1 MHQPQKIRG
10 DIHKAIEISPKDV
23 PDKFASH
30 FAKKV
35 KDIVD
40 IAVQD
45 KGIYN
50 GHTKLIITWI
60 GPRDHSSY
68 VDLLVWLERVKNKTM
83 Q

>member
-40 IAVQD
+40 IAVRD
-45 KGIYN
+45 EGIYN
-50 GHTKLIITWI
+50 GRTKLIIT
-60 GPRDHSSY
+60 
-68 VDLLVWLERVKNKTM
+68 
-83 Q
+83 